1 MQKKTE
7 LEQREGFESKRS
19 AASSQP
25 PSNPHIPAFVSKVPW
40 YLSGGNAEEQSA
52 SGDLNHHK
60 SSTQFGPSESFQT
73 VAVKRG
79 SVGDVK
85 TKFVAGA
92 CENCGSTSHKRKDCL
107 ERPRKVLAKYSGAKL
122 ASDDIEPVEL
132 NRKNFEAKRDRWS
145 NFVADDYSVEPPG
158 RKRFA
163 DDEAGSSKLIIKPG
177 DSEAFSVAKLRVR
190 EDTAKYLLDLSGD
203 SAHYDPKSRSMRDT
217 SGKDEFVKVSGDAE
231 KVMKLRRE
239 LAWDRKSG
247 STTEVS
253 NPTEVALKAKQQWA
267 AKQSELDARRK
278 ELEQKYGPS

>member
-7 LEQREGFESKRS
+7 LERREGFESKRS

-25 PSNPHIPAFVSKVPW
+25 TSNPHIPAFVSKVPW
-40 YLSGGNAEEQSA
+40 YLSGGNGEEQSA
-52 SGDLNHHK
+52 SGDLNHQK

-107 ERPRKVLAKYSGAKL
+107 ERPRKVLAKYSCTKL
-122 ASDDIEPVEL
+122 ASDDIAPVEM

-145 NFVADDYSVEPPG
+145 NFVADDYSVEPD

-163 DDEAGSSKLIIKPG
+163 YAAASSSKLIIKPG
-177 DSEAFSVAKLRVR
+177 DSEAFSVANLRVR
-190 EDTAKYLLDLSGD
+190 EDTAKYLVDLSGD
-203 SAHYDPKSRSMRDT
+203 GAHYDPKSRSMRDT
-217 SGKDEFVKVSGDAE
+217 SGRDEFVKVSGDAE
-231 KVMKLRRE
+231 RLVKLRRE
-239 LAWDRKSG
+239 LAWDRTRG

-253 NPTEVALKAKQQWA
+253 NPTEVALKAKQQSA
-267 AKQSELDARRK
+267 AKQAEVDARRK